1 MDDLVRGLVS
11 DFSKKEILV
20 IAEELD
26 LEFSSRVRSSEI
38 VDSILEDMD
47 ENGIPVSDECS
58 ELLTEFLIAAEYTD
72 DDGNIVEDGG
82 DEDSKEGS
90 DEKEEEMSV
99 EPPPCF
105 GFADERDPA
114 CKRCKAYSI
123 CMEERLETRPEC
135 FGRLF
140 SKDAEECGVC
150 IEASSCELAIS
161 KSTNK

>member
-1 MDDLVRGLVS
+1 MDSLAKDLVS
-11 DFSKKEILV
+11 DFSKKEILA

-38 VDSILEDMD
+38 VNSILEDMD

-58 ELLTEFLIAAEYTD
+58 ELLTEFLIAAEYI
-72 DDGNIVEDGG
+72 DDGGNVVEDGG

-90 DEKEEEMSV
+90 DEKEEEMPA

-114 CKRCKAYSI
+114 CKRCNAYSV
-123 CMEERLETRPEC
+123 CMEERLATRPEC

-140 SKDAEECGVC
+140 SAVAEECKVC
-150 IEASSCELAIS
+150 IEASPCELAMS
-161 KSTNK
+161 KSTK